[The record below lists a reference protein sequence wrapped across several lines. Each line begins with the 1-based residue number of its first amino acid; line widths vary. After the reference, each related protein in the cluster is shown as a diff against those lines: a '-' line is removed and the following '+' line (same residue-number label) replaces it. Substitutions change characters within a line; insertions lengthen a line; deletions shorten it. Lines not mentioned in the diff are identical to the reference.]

1 MSERILRALMQLFA
15 IIAQV
20 DESNDTN
27 EDNQLIKSSKAIGI
41 IASFL
46 RSEIREKLIEKYI
59 GLFNDH
65 LNTIHQKQAKK
76 DGEKKRTSLNSV
88 KVLRICSQINEELT
102 QKQKVI
108 VLIRIIEFIQSN
120 ENVTE
125 QEIEFVNTVAEA
137 FNIAKEEY
145 DLITDFVLSSSFH
158 KMKSND
164 VVSVVSRSNNNT
176 ENTILLDGLDDEI
189 RILFL
194 RSIHLL
200 FFRYFGKEE
209 LSLNGQFIQNDRTHS
224 LTLGATLHTQRSKS
238 VYFSDVMSK
247 YNKLKLETKLS
258 FRTEKVSFN
267 FRSGEPGLQPLDL
280 FEESG
285 NLVGIM
291 GGSGTGK
298 STLINILNGNIR
310 PSDGK
315 VLINGI
321 DLHKEKEKLQGI
333 IGYVSQDD
341 LLIEELS
348 VFQNIYFN
356 AKLCFG
362 NLSEREL
369 KRKVI
374 DVLYALGLYDIKDLV
389 VGTPLEKTISGGQR
403 KRLNIALELIREPE
417 VLFVDEP
424 TSGLSSRD
432 SETIMNLLKDLTF
445 RGKLVFVVIHQP
457 SSDIFKLFDRL
468 LILDMG
474 GYPVFDGNP
483 IDSVVYFKNHIH
495 HGNAEERECALCGN
509 VNPELIFNI
518 LDSKIVDEFGIFT
531 GVRKITPKEWYKKYK
546 KQKTKSKGH
555 ETKEIPKSN
564 TENTGKINQF
574 GVFFL
579 RDILAKLSNRQYVL
593 VTMLEA
599 PVLAILLSFVV
610 KFFNGPVD
618 ESGHKSYSFFLNENI
633 PQYLFIAVVVALFLG
648 LTVASEEIHKD
659 RKILQRESFLNL
671 SRGAY
676 LSSKIS
682 ILFIISAIQSIL
694 FVLIGN
700 LILGINGMWLEYWL
714 ILFST
719 SCVANLMGLNI
730 SSAFDTAKVIYVIVP
745 ILIIPQLLFSGVIV
759 KFDRLHPSFSD
770 QTSVP
775 VIGDLMP
782 SRWAYEALA
791 VVQTVQNEADAEFF
805 KSFCKK
811 SDAAWKKDYWYP
823 EMKNQLELAFG
834 KDTKSWLKKRAK
846 AILVNEIG
854 KEESRWVNL
863 SCTGCMAKLNSG
875 KSVSSQLKAEIEK
888 FLEILK
894 KQYTKDL
901 NEIQDKIERR
911 KQKMGTA
918 TYTVRLKNYS
928 NEALSDQVSV
938 RREAEKLI
946 VTEKEILRKEA
957 PIYNIDPSN
966 GFFGAPFYSPVK
978 FIGPIELSSMWANVT
993 VLWIF
998 VAFLWVSLYYDLLRK
1013 AIQLT
1018 NSFRERRFNRN
1029 KK

>member
-164 VVSVVSRSNNNT
+164 VVSVVSRSNDIT
-176 ENTILLDGLDDEI
+176 ENTILLEGLDDEI

-209 LSLNGQFIQNDRTHS
+209 LSLNGQFIQNDRTHI
-224 LTLGATLHTQRSKS
+224 LTQGATLHTQRSKS
-238 VYFSDVMSK
+238 LYFSDVMSK

-280 FEESG
+280 LEESG

-321 DLHKEKEKLQGI
+321 DLHKEKNKLQGI

-389 VGTPLEKTISGGQR
+389 VGTP
-403 KRLNIALELIREPE
+403 
-417 VLFVDEP
+417 
-424 TSGLSSRD
+424 
-432 SETIMNLLKDLTF
+432 
-445 RGKLVFVVIHQP
+445 
-457 SSDIFKLFDRL
+457 
-468 LILDMG
+468 
-474 GYPVFDGNP
+474 
-483 IDSVVYFKNHIH
+483 
-495 HGNAEERECALCGN
+495 
-509 VNPELIFNI
+509 
-518 LDSKIVDEFGIFT
+518 
-531 GVRKITPKEWYKKYK
+531 
-546 KQKTKSKGH
+546 
-555 ETKEIPKSN
+555 
-564 TENTGKINQF
+564 
-574 GVFFL
+574 
-579 RDILAKLSNRQYVL
+579 
-593 VTMLEA
+593 
-599 PVLAILLSFVV
+599 
-610 KFFNGPVD
+610 
-618 ESGHKSYSFFLNENI
+618 
-633 PQYLFIAVVVALFLG
+633 
-648 LTVASEEIHKD
+648 
-659 RKILQRESFLNL
+659 
-671 SRGAY
+671 
-676 LSSKIS
+676 
-682 ILFIISAIQSIL
+682 
-694 FVLIGN
+694 
-700 LILGINGMWLEYWL
+700 
-714 ILFST
+714 
-719 SCVANLMGLNI
+719 
-730 SSAFDTAKVIYVIVP
+730 
-745 ILIIPQLLFSGVIV
+745 
-759 KFDRLHPSFSD
+759 
-770 QTSVP
+770 
-775 VIGDLMP
+775 
-782 SRWAYEALA
+782 
-791 VVQTVQNEADAEFF
+791 
-805 KSFCKK
+805 
-811 SDAAWKKDYWYP
+811 
-823 EMKNQLELAFG
+823 
-834 KDTKSWLKKRAK
+834 
-846 AILVNEIG
+846 
-854 KEESRWVNL
+854 
-863 SCTGCMAKLNSG
+863 
-875 KSVSSQLKAEIEK
+875 
-888 FLEILK
+888 
-894 KQYTKDL
+894 
-901 NEIQDKIERR
+901 
-911 KQKMGTA
+911 
-918 TYTVRLKNYS
+918 
-928 NEALSDQVSV
+928 
-938 RREAEKLI
+938 
-946 VTEKEILRKEA
+946 
-957 PIYNIDPSN
+957 
-966 GFFGAPFYSPVK
+966 
-978 FIGPIELSSMWANVT
+978 
-993 VLWIF
+993 
-998 VAFLWVSLYYDLLRK
+998 
-1013 AIQLT
+1013 
-1018 NSFRERRFNRN
+1018 
-1029 KK
+1029 